1 MPACDAHDLD
11 APRLPL
17 LTQTPFQ
24 GSEELTISPLSLV
37 GFFQIETERS
47 HMFAI
52 ISTDRSAHSFF
63 FQIKQMQC
71 WSFLDINKRGL
82 MWEGKFPAQPHGS
95 LYAFVTRQLP
105 STKSVW
111 CVWLCDWLCQCESI
125 AGKHCVVVILYPASC
140 VLVRQHKNVYFD
152 CQVLKKK
159 QPTALFENLNKQKQE
174 T

>member
-37 GFFQIETERS
+37 GFVQIETERS

-63 FQIKQMQC
+63 FQIKQC

-82 MWEGKFPAQPHGS
+82 MWEGKCPAQPHGS

-111 CVWLCDWLCQCESI
+111 CVWLCDWLCQCESS
-125 AGKHCVVVILYPASC
+125 AGKHCVVVILYRASC
-140 VLVRQHKNVYFD
+140 VLVRQHKTCLFWLSYKS
-152 CQVLKKK
+152 LKKSNP
-159 QPTALFENLNKQKQE
+159 QLYLRI
-174 T
+174 